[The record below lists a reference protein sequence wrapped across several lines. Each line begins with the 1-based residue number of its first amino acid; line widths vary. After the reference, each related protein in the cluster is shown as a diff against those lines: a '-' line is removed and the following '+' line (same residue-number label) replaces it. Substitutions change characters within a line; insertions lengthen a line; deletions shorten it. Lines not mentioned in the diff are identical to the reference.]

1 MSNPSDTTNY
11 IEDLITNVHTVIS
24 NYKDYLAVADIAK
37 TEDNFIPKY
46 PYITI
51 ELDSITEAWK
61 EMPRRKTLS
70 MQLSITYWYANL
82 NDRNSRQGLRTGLSK
97 LGNVLRENWDINDYC
112 PQLGSDFLDQ
122 LHMAIGISTEAGELL
137 DAYKKAFAYDKD
149 IDIVNIVEEIG
160 DQFWYSINLCRML
173 NLDPEE
179 VLKINVNIVTKK
191 NYNAKIQKPK
201 S

>member
-24 NYKDYLAVADIAK
+24 NYKDYLGIADVAK

-51 ELDSITEAWK
+51 ELDNITERWK

-70 MQLSITYWYANL
+70 IQLSITYWYANL

-97 LGNVLRENWDINDYC
+97 LGNVLRENWDVNNYC
-112 PQLGSDFLDQ
+112 ENLGSEILSITPYVLARDQ
-122 LHMAIGISTEAGELL
+122 EIVMGGVVSLVCHKVIS
-137 DAYKKAFAYDKD
+137 
-149 IDIVNIVEEIG
+149 
-160 DQFWYSINLCRML
+160 
-173 NLDPEE
+173 
-179 VLKINVNIVTKK
+179 VTL
-191 NYNAKIQKPK
+191 A
-201 S
+201 